1 MKIQT
6 RNNPVVREVQKTPW
20 IRLKHKFLGN
30 RTMPKRQQTQRVVS
44 VFDWR
49 PPPSHTFIIFV
60 DLKGVIGNS
69 TGWIPDI
76 SQNAPTL
83 ENANELHDFQKS
95 YKF

>member
-1 MKIQT
+1 MGIALLLMVS
-6 RNNPVVREVQKTPW
+6 RVGNVQSS
-20 IRLKHKFLGN
+20 HKNSGI
-30 RTMPKRQQTQRVVS
+30 PDETQRVVS
-44 VFDWR
+44 VIDWR
-49 PPPSHTFIIFV
+49 PPPPSHTFIIFV

-95 YKF
+95 